1 MDPAFL
7 ANHLRE
13 EIDRAV
19 NGKSRAKRE
28 AERWAS
34 LTDEQK
40 ALEKKENFFNDIA
53 FVLFFI
59 GIFMFFLSSVKESPI
74 RPSYGFPVIS
84 LGLLVF
90 LLPMNNWGCFSIAL
104 IIFLLSLFSLY
115 YF

>member
-1 MDPAFL
+1 MDPYILGLMIRRELDARKQEK
-7 ANHLRE
+7 LR
-13 EIDRAV
+13 
-19 NGKSRAKRE
+19 

-40 ALEKKENFFNDIA
+40 ALEKKEKFFDDIA

-74 RPSYGFPVIS
+74 RPSYGFSVIS

-90 LLPMNNWGCFSIAL
+90 IRTSNWGCFSVAL
-104 IIFLLSLFSLY
+104 IIFLLSLYSLY